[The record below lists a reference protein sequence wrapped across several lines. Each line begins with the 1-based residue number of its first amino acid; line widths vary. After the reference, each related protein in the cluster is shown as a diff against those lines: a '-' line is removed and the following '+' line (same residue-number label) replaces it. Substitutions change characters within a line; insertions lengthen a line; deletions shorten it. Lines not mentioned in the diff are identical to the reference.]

1 MQQDDKSSLNK
12 DRTPGTS
19 RHGQTGLMPVER
31 VFLIAIRIFLG
42 AVFIYA
48 SVDKILHPAP
58 FALAIYNYQILPNEL
73 ISLTAIALPWLEL
86 LLGIG
91 LILGIWLPGCVFLI
105 NLLLLIFISALV
117 FNIIRGLDIRCGCFS
132 ASNIDLEDGIMAWY
146 VIRDMIFF
154 LLGTYLFLRLYI
166 FRPRAWIRN
175 P

>member
-1 MQQDDKSSLNK
+1 MQQDDKSPLNK
-12 DRTPGTS
+12 DRPPETS

-31 VFLIAIRIFLG
+31 VFLIATRIFLG

-73 ISLTAIALPWLEL
+73 IPLTAILIPWIEL

-91 LILGIWLPGCVFLI
+91 LILGVWLPGCVFLI

-132 ASNIDLEDGIMAWY
+132 ASNKELEDGTMAWY
-146 VIRDMIFF
+146 FIRDMIFF
-154 LLGTYLFLRLYI
+154 LLGAYLFLRLYI
-166 FRPRAWIRN
+166 FRPPKLN
-175 P
+175 T